1 MNNKEFKSKYY
12 DIDAY
17 YENVASQEGW
27 RKEDFIFV
35 LSVLESLPKEKLIE
49 ICKSPEIQLRFSGD
63 NWEKIVDEE
72 EIIGAL
78 ISDYPPEDLILV
90 AKKWGLDRPNKI
102 S

>member
-1 MNNKEFKSKYY
+1 VFKSKYY

-17 YENVASQEGW
+17 YENVASKEGW

-72 EIIGAL
+72 DIVSAL
-78 ISDYPPEDLILV
+78 ISDYSPEDLIWV
-90 AKKWGLDRPNKI
+90 AKNGALIGPTKFLN